1 MDKAELIARKKE
13 LEAQIAE
20 LEAQQRKKQ
29 DAQALRIADNDY
41 LMKGDRSGIDAYR
54 QNQALEASVAASNG
68 AAATAGNSALE
79 DARMNAKFDLESA
92 KEKYAV
98 ALAAVKQSSTPST
111 RAEAAAALVDVQ
123 RARYAAQKLG
133 VDTKG
138 SAPVA
143 DVDGGESVQS
153 LISQATAL
161 KSRADNKKYVSA
173 DEIGKLKTKLDEMGD
188 AEGAAAAS
196 AILQGLLDKELT
208 VEGEN
213 KRMKN
218 SAALKAKAKA
228 KHREDLNNFVQKYK
242 DASRIGEDLSP
253 YRTNPLYDEALKL
266 GLIDSAEKAGR

>member
-20 LEAQQRKKQ
+20 LEAQRGKMQ
-29 DAQALRIADNDY
+29 DAQALRIAKNDY

-54 QNQALEASVAASNG
+54 QNKALEASAAASG
-68 AAATAGNSALE
+68 ASALASENSAAQ

-92 KEKYAV
+92 MEKYAV
-98 ALAAVKQSSTPST
+98 AQAAEKQSNTPST
-111 RAEAAAALVDVQ
+111 RAEARAAFVDVQ

-133 VDTKG
+133 VDTG
-138 SAPVA
+138 SAPA
-143 DVDGGESVQS
+143 AAPDSGESVQS
-153 LISQATAL
+153 LISQAPGL
-161 KSRADNKKYVSA
+161 KSRADNKKYVPA
-173 DEIGKLKTKLDEMGD
+173 EEIIELKTKLDEMGD
-188 AEGAAAAS
+188 SEGAAAAS
-196 AILQGLLDKELT
+196 SILQGLIDKELT
-208 VEGEN
+208 AEGEN